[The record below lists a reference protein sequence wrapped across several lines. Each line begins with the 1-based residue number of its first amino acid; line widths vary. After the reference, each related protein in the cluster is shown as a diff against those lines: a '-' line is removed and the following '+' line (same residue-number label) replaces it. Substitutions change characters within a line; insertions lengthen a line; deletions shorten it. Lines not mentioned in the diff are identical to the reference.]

1 MCGLVN
7 EGGCQVWGVCRFGG
21 EFRAERA
28 PGTERCTG
36 GDEARAGHVPK
47 CGGTAVAQDDLVVAG
62 DRQKGA
68 QSVLQRG
75 DHASHGRG
83 AVGGAHEER
92 GGERLDLCGAHLG
105 GAAAE
110 ASV

>member
-28 PGTERCTG
+28 PGTERCAG
-36 GDEARAGHVPK
+36 GDEARAGHVPER
-47 CGGTAVAQDDLVVAG
+47 GGAAVAQDDLVVVG
-62 DRQKGA
+62 DRQEGA
-68 QSVLQRG
+68 QSFLQRG
-75 DHASHGRG
+75 NHASHGRG
-83 AVGGAHEER
+83 AVGGAHEEWR
-92 GGERLDLCGAHLG
+92 GQCLDLRGAHLG